1 VVTVAMG
8 LALLAASLVTPMQG
22 QWLTMLVTL
31 LGLVAVGT
39 AVVFGTAWALKMP
52 ELRWALGRVERRG

>member
-1 VVTVAMG
+1 MW